1 MKVSA
6 KVKKAVATIRK
17 ELGFSQADM
26 KNMLGDAVSLADIK
40 DFENDK
46 NSEDD
51 FLVIYYFHI
60 FHFIASER
68 LEVEDRVDYELEKN
82 EPVTVERFNPF
93 KINPFKPEK

>member
-17 ELGFSQADM
+17 ELGFSQADI
-26 KNMLGDAVSLADIK
+26 KNMLGDAVSLDDIK

-46 NSEDD
+46 NFDDD
-51 FLVIYYFHI
+51 FLAICYFHI
-60 FHFIASER
+60 FHFITSER
-68 LEVEDRVDYELEKN
+68 LELEDRVDYELEKN

-93 KINPFKPEK
+93 MRNPFKPEK